1 MRLLLVGD
9 VMLGRLVNQ
18 AMLGRPPGWVWQ
30 DTLTLFES
38 ADWRACNL
46 ECVLTHRRRP
56 AHLSKA
62 FHFRSDPGNI
72 RALTA
77 AGFNAVSIANN
88 HVLDFGSEALLEM
101 IARLDACGI
110 RHAGAGRDIAEAS
123 RPAVSHVGGVRI
135 GLLAATDN
143 EPAWAAS
150 EDKPGVFH
158 VPASDGSAMKKGCL
172 VPAVED
178 ARRQVDLLIVSMHWG
193 PNRGWDPPL
202 GHRSLADTLIEAGA
216 DVVYGH
222 SAHVFR
228 GIEIKRG
235 RPVIYSAGDFVDDYA
250 VDDYER
256 NDWTLVLVVETQ
268 GRRLVHLRLRP
279 ALISG
284 CRTRLAEGAEAEPIL
299 HKAAEL
305 CKAEGTNVE
314 LKGEEAVIA
323 LA

>member
-88 HVLDFGSEALLEM
+88 HVLDFGSEALIEM

-158 VPASDGSAMKKGCL
+158 VPASDGSAMKKGYL
-172 VPAVED
+172 VPAVE
-178 ARRQVDLLIVSMHWG
+178 G
-193 PNRGWDPPL
+193 GWDPPL
-202 GHRSLADTLIEAGA
+202 GHRSLADALIEAGA

-250 VDDYER
+250 VDEYER
-256 NDWTLVLVVETQ
+256 NDWALVLVVETQ

-299 HKAAEL
+299 YKAAEL
-305 CKAEGTNVE
+305 CRAEGTNVE
-314 LKGEEAVIA
+314 VRGEEAVIA